1 MTSEENYQEMWDEVV
16 DVAHATEER
25 RVSLIATAVE
35 SFTVSV
41 TVSKKH
47 LGDLIS
53 ITVGESRKADG
64 TMLTNEQADAARKAA
79 AVSLLTQANRICE
92 AEVASRG
99 AVQVAKVQTS
109 NPGYTQTTGQVTYT
123 QPTQAGAAPVSGA
136 GAPAV
141 MAAAN
146 GAPVSND
153 GWMSVPNKFGDGD
166 MRFLTTAAYPSQQLE
181 AGVQQFLISKNL
193 NPAFFKVWDNR
204 PGQRGLEAGVSQG
217 CVANIKL
224 QDGAPGADQL
234 GKAAAARV
242 KFNNNGSLYIWLT
255 KEFEAALK
263 FVGTMLAVNSS
274 APTENPFA

>member
-1 MTSEENYQEMWDEVV
+1 MTENYDDENNTTVF
-16 DVAHATEER
+16 TPG
-25 RVSLIATAVE
+25 TAVE

-53 ITVGESRKADG
+53 ITVGETRKG
-64 TMLTNEQADAARKAA
+64 EELLTAGEA
-79 AVSLLTQANRICE
+79 AVARREVAEELLIQANAICKE
-92 AEVASRG
+92 EVASRG
-99 AVQVAKVQTS
+99 SVQMAAVTT
-109 NPGYTQTTGQVTYT
+109 GFTQTATTSTV
-123 QPTQAGAAPVSGA
+123 PAGTMTMTAPVTGNGA
-136 GAPAV
+136 SAV
-141 MAAAN
+141 VSVAN
-146 GAPVSND
+146 GAPVGND
-153 GWMSVPNKFGDGD
+153 GWMSVPNKFGDGE
-166 MRFLTTAAYPSQQLE
+166 MRFLTTAAFSSQQME
-181 AGVQQFLISKNL
+181 QSVQQWLLSKNL

-224 QDGAPGADQL
+224 QEGAPGSEQL

-263 FVGTMLAVNSS
+263 FVGQMLAPGG
-274 APTENPFA
+274 APASNPFQ